1 MTVKQ
6 ILISQNKTGNIR
18 LIKEEYTVIQKRY
31 VVEHENYFNSH
42 RNFNLAL
49 SEYNELCKLE
59 LKTKLNREAKILEE
73 KIRIKNEV
81 KKYD

>member
-1 MTVKQ
+1 MSVKQ

-31 VVEHENYFNSH
+31 VVENKNYFNSH
-42 RNFNLAL
+42 RNFNNAL
-49 SEYNELCKLE
+49 DEYNELNDLEQKFKL
-59 LKTKLNREAKILEE
+59 R
-73 KIRIKNEV
+73 NEV